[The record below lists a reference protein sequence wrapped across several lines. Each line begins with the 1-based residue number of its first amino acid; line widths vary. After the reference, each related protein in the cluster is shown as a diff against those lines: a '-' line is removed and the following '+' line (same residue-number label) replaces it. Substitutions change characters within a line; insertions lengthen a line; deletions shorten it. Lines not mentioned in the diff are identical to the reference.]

1 MGFDLGEIDKDHSSN
16 ADVFRKKVKQASWF
30 AIIAIFSLAA
40 MYFMPSESQYL
51 GMIPGFAM
59 GMMACIFGNGLKLYL
74 KQHKE
79 TKNDKKS
86 S

>member
-16 ADVFRKKVKQASWF
+16 ADVFRQQVKQASWF
-30 AIIAIFSLAA
+30 AIIAIFSLAL
-40 MYFMPSESQYL
+40 MYFVPGESQYL

-59 GMMACIFGNGLKLYL
+59 GMMACIFGNGLKSYL
-74 KQHKE
+74 KNKE
-79 TKNDKKS
+79 TKNDEKS